1 MFELVRKAL
10 GAAFPDAQARNIS
23 ALIGAG
29 VAVLIFL
36 FFANIAMWLLGWL
49 WSIARDGPFGISAFL
64 VTVAMAG
71 GVGYV
76 VWKGLNA
83 PPELKPAVSD
93 EAQRM
98 VERWEREMDARSVS
112 APVDEAERERWS
124 LPQAETSGALKARAI
139 AALNRATASRK
150 AADLDEAERLAQALA
165 QFPEMAE
172 TADHYQYEIAFFR
185 RRL

>member
-1 MFELVRKAL
+1 MFEMLRKIL

-23 ALIGAG
+23 AMIGAG

-36 FFANIAMWLLGWL
+36 FFANIAIWLLGWL
-49 WSIARDGPFGISAFL
+49 WSVARDGPFGISAFV

-83 PPELKPAVSD
+83 PPEIKPAVSD

-98 VERWEREMDARSVS
+98 VERWDREIEIRRG
-112 APVDEAERERWS
+112 PVDDAERERWS
-124 LPQAETSGALKARAI
+124 LPQAETPGALKARAI
-139 AALNRATASRK
+139 AALNRATTSRK
-150 AADLDEAERLAQALA
+150 ATDLDEAERLAQALA